1 MERPVDMGQDLVSPP
16 FDRKVSF
23 EAKYAI
29 DSIACFLQL
38 CRIYHQQTLDS
49 SFVTDD
55 CLGSTKAI
63 LQIIREQRDSTYTE
77 YGSQIFMDDASPL
90 SLLSLPYLGFCCA
103 NDPVYK
109 NTRAMV
115 LSRRRNLY
123 FLDSKELHEQGS
135 PHVNPEVMWPVGTVI
150 CILTSDDDEILAQL
164 EILKKLAGGLGL
176 IHEAMDVNDLKTFLR
191 TWYAWGNSSL
201 AEMILDLAVRK
212 PGLILKD
219 GTRGCTIVDPRM

>member
-77 YGSQIFMDDASPL
+77 YGALRDPTYSFMRLPAISLESPYNGPESPSNSGT
-90 SLLSLPYLGFCCA
+90 SL
-103 NDPVYK
+103 V
-109 NTRAMV
+109 R
-115 LSRRRNLY
+115 
-123 FLDSKELHEQGS
+123 
-135 PHVNPEVMWPVGTVI
+135 
-150 CILTSDDDEILAQL
+150 
-164 EILKKLAGGLGL
+164 
-176 IHEAMDVNDLKTFLR
+176 
-191 TWYAWGNSSL
+191 SSF
-201 AEMILDLAVRK
+201 R
-212 PGLILKD
+212 
-219 GTRGCTIVDPRM
+219 